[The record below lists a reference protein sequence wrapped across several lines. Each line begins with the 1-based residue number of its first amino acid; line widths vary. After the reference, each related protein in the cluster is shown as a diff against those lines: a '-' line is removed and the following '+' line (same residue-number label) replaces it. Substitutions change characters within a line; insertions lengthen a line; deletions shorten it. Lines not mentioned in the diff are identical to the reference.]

1 LYNRYYKEEVAV
13 SKKPLRLLIVDDVDI
28 NRIIISELFSE
39 KYDVVEASNGKEAL
53 EIIDGEEEL
62 AIVLLDI
69 VMPVMDGFGVL
80 KAMNESGKIG
90 SVPVIII
97 TGREDDEMALESY
110 SLGVSDVIHK
120 PFNAA
125 IVNQRVTN
133 VINLYVYKNSLEDKL
148 VELKRETSIAKDIQ
162 NSILPV
168 NDEYLDIIGINAE
181 YLPVGDLGGD
191 VYDLVK
197 LSDDEVLVY
206 IADVAGHG
214 IQASLLTIYLRE
226 NIRANANE
234 ALNSLGALMRKLL
247 ASYNALDIDAAMYIG
262 LLLCKYNKKKK
273 ALSILNAGHNCYPL
287 VIRRDGCVEEI
298 PVRGMPISKFNDG
311 NACEL
316 EDIGMRQGDR
326 LLMFTDGLAEEHDF
340 RRQEPFGSEGVRNV
354 AEEYYHLP
362 GRDLARKIVRKAEEF
377 ADEKA
382 KDDRTVVIADIL

>member
-1 LYNRYYKEEVAV
+1 M
-13 SKKPLRLLIVDDVDI
+13 SKKLKLLIVDDIEI
-28 NRIIISELFSE
+28 NRLIISELFSE
-39 KYDVVEASNGKEAL
+39 KYDVIEAQNGKEAL
-53 EIIDGEEEL
+53 EVMDGEPEI

-80 KAMNESGKIG
+80 KAMNESGKIN
-90 SVPVIII
+90 SIPVIII

-133 VINLYVYKNSLEDKL
+133 VINLYVYKNDIEEQL
-148 VELKRETSIAKDIQ
+148 VGLKRETSIAKDIQ

-168 NDEYLDIIGINAE
+168 NDEYLNIIGINAE

-197 LSDDEVLVY
+197 LSDNEVLVY

-226 NIRANANE
+226 NIRANAS
-234 ALNSLGALMRKLL
+234 AAQKSLGALVKKLL
-247 ASYNALDIDAAMYIG
+247 ASYQALDIDAAMYIG

-273 ALSILNAGHNCYPL
+273 ELSILNVGHNCYPL
-287 VIRRDGCVEEI
+287 VIRRDGAVEEVV
-298 PVRGMPISKFNDG
+298 VRGMPISKFNGGDTNDPESVG
-311 NACEL
+311 VY
-316 EDIGMRQGDR
+316 QGDR
-326 LLMFTDGLAEEHDF
+326 LLLFTDGLAEEHDF
-340 RRQEPFGSEGVRNV
+340 PKQETFGAEGVRNV
-354 AEEYYHLP
+354 AAEYHHLP
-362 GRDLARKIVRKAEEF
+362 GRELAKKIIGEAEKFTAGE
-377 ADEKA
+377 A